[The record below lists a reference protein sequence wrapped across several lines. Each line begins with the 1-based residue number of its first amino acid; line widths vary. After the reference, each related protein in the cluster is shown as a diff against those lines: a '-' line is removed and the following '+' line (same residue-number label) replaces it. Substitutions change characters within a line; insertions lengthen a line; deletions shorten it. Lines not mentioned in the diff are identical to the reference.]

1 VRSQN
6 TGFSSGIGAG
16 LNGDALISPNA
27 ADVLA
32 KYGLDSYAAARWQRT
47 TAALVQASD
56 VVVFM
61 ESEHRRFCENW
72 IEPARQRVEVWE
84 IEDLGSVG
92 AAEIVN
98 EVERTFGIIRQ
109 RTETLLTTLGLSDL
123 TATS

>member
-1 VRSQN
+1 MH
-6 TGFSSGIGAG
+6 SSRRMRLMCWPSTVSTPMRQHVGSGRRQPSCKRA
-16 LNGDALISPNA
+16 
-27 ADVLA
+27 
-32 KYGLDSYAAARWQRT
+32 

-84 IEDLGSVG
+84 IEDLGSVD

-123 TATS
+123 TAT